1 MSQAKVD
8 KYKQEKANR
17 KETIAKEKRVKK
29 LTKFLAAVVVVAL
42 VVWIGVS
49 TVDAI
54 KDSRPAET
62 IYCDTTADLSEGGRQ
77 HRGKGANVHP
87 CSRRYQK
94 KIRQYR

>member
-29 LTKFLAAVVVVAL
+29 ITKFCTGVVVGLL
-42 VVWIGVS
+42 VVWIGFS

-54 KDSRPAET
+54 KENRPVNT
-62 IYCDTTADLSEGGRQ
+62 IYCDTAALDEYISGLYDTADVTE
-77 HRGKGANVHP
+77 AE
-87 CSRRYQK
+87 
-94 KIRQYR
+94 